1 VSLPVL
7 GPPAGITF
15 SMRPL
20 HARSTLLSHC
30 DFADGVVAFRV
41 SCCNEQRTDLVG
53 TSFLEQRAL
62 SRTLIRKSRDDIL
75 GLTVIIVTLLQ

>member
-15 SMRPL
+15 SMKLP
-20 HARSTLLSHC
+20 SDLLC
-30 DFADGVVAFRV
+30 QVIVTEYDVVAFRV

-53 TSFLEQRAL
+53 ITFLEQTAL
-62 SRTLIRKSRDDIL
+62 
-75 GLTVIIVTLLQ
+75 